1 MRFLQKSKSAA
12 GTFGRLNGGLYAI
25 HRLLDS
31 FGGALH
37 RYEFVAQPVP
47 LTPLLSGARGR
58 SIAVRLLEADDPVLL
73 QMPLTRNVIARR
85 AAQGAVCFGA
95 FKDEVMIGCLW
106 LCLGPYEED
115 EVRCRFLP
123 HPTGRASWDFDVYLR
138 PDQRLGPGFARL
150 WDTANAY
157 LRERGVRWSVSRI
170 SAFNPR
176 SLAAHARLGTRRIGS
191 AIFLC
196 LGRLQVALS
205 SIPPHIHFSHGPSR
219 VPVFRLDA
227 SPAAQELPVADAA
240 QARKI

>member
-1 MRFLQKSKSAA
+1 LNFAVNRVFGKVAAAVRELGLGSAVLYVVDRCCQRL
-12 GTFGRLNGGLYAI
+12 GRNL
-25 HRLLDS
+25 R
-31 FGGALH
+31 LH
-37 RYEFVAQPVP
+37 RYEFVAQPVLP
-47 LTPLLSGARGR
+47 TPLLGGRRGQ
-58 SIAVRLLEADDPVLL
+58 SITVRLVGADDTALL
-73 QMPLTRNVIARR
+73 QMPLTRDVIARR

-95 FKDEVMIGCLW
+95 
-106 LCLGPYEED
+106 
-115 EVRCRFLP
+115 
-123 HPTGRASWDFDVYLR
+123 GRASWDFDVYLR